1 MYASEKLKIL
11 FKCLMSEILSPTKV
25 IDDRLVR
32 LTRISDEASINFVE
46 ALSFLL
52 SKTLYITGQILY
64 CKYMIYIYIYNISQ
78 FQSKILPIGHG
89 SVVQSVQTVVLT
101 QYQLNTSNSWPLFK
115 IKRFMSI
122 SFNKKCWIQVLTTE
136 LSKKI
141 KRNLK
146 TTRKIIYGLK
156 QQNLFL
162 CLW

>member
-1 MYASEKLKIL
+1 MYVNEKLKIL

-32 LTRISDEASINFVE
+32 LTRISNEASIIFLRLY
-46 ALSFLL
+46 LSCWVKL
-52 SKTLYITGQILY
+52 
-64 CKYMIYIYIYNISQ
+64 CKSQAKYFIVNISQ

-89 SVVQSVQTVVLT
+89 SVPIEYYL
-101 QYQLNTSNSWPLFK
+101 SNSWPLFK
-115 IKRFMSI
+115 IKRLMSI